1 MLPLRKV
8 LLAVALAATVGLS
21 LFDLPGAVPEPA
33 ESVSAKPPVPSPV
46 VVTRQPVVL
55 QSAQP
60 LRTRFDPTAP
70 DLFAPRN
77 WQPPPARSSPAV
89 VTRPQAPPLPFRYLG
104 KVLDSGEIM
113 VFVDQGART
122 HLLRKGDVLADYKVE
137 QITPA
142 EMTLV
147 YLPLNEKQR
156 LTFGSAN

>member
-1 MLPLRKV
+1 
-8 LLAVALAATVGLS
+8 
-21 LFDLPGAVPEPA
+21 
-33 ESVSAKPPVPSPV
+33 
-46 VVTRQPVVL
+46 
-55 QSAQP
+55 
-60 LRTRFDPTAP
+60 
-70 DLFAPRN
+70 
-77 WQPPPARSSPAV
+77 
-89 VTRPQAPPLPFRYLG
+89 
-104 KVLDSGEIM
+104 M